1 MRTLSMLGLVL
12 LLVVGLTNCHSA
24 AKKSEQGRMDS
35 LKKGNKFAEDIA
47 LKEAAPAANEAT
59 VAKDVN
65 LNTTAPKEKKLIKTA
80 EVKFKVNNV
89 QKTTE
94 RIEDLATHY
103 AGYVTYSN
111 LSNRDENYGRSRI
124 SRDSI
129 LISRQI
135 VVESQIILRVPNEN
149 LDSLVRELNKYVVF
163 LDYRTIKLDD
173 ITFRYASNQK
183 RNQTLQKYQQRQT
196 KHIDAKGTKLKETTN
211 AEETLLD
218 SKLNSDELDIEK
230 QELDDQLKYCTLTI
244 YIYQKPVIVKETI
257 ANFDYI
263 SSYKPNILKRLL
275 NAIVQGWRI
284 LEEIIVFLFQI
295 WGILLLIIAVI
306 IGVRF
311 FFKKE
316 KSH

>member
-1 MRTLSMLGLVL
+1 MLGISLFL
-12 LLVVGLTNCHSA
+12 LAGLTSCNSA
-24 AKKSEQGRMDS
+24 AKKHEQWRIDS
-35 LKKGNKFAEDIA
+35 INKDNAVANVVDE
-47 LKEAAPAANEAT
+47 KEAAPAANEAT

-124 SRDSI
+124 SKDSI

-135 VVESQIILRVPNEN
+135 VVESQLILRVPNVN
-149 LDSLVRELNKYVVF
+149 LDSLVQELNKYVVF

-173 ITFRYASNQK
+173 VTFRYAANQK

-196 KHIDAKGTKLKETTN
+196 KHIDNKESKLKETTN

-218 SKLNSDELDIEK
+218 SKLNSDELDIQK

-244 YIYQKPVIVKETI
+244 FIYQKPVIVKETI

-295 WGILLLIIAVI
+295 WGILLLIVAGI

-316 KSH
+316 KGH